1 MRQFLKKRV
10 PTFLLTLVMVM
21 TMVPAVSAKSSDITY
36 SVKPG
41 DSATFSV
48 SDFSDYYDKY
58 CSGTFEHVEFSVSRS
73 DYSDFE
79 GSVAYRGDNLSR
91 ADLVGSKF
99 YDTSSDFDPDSDS
112 YPLKRLSLVADSSAS
127 TSTLE
132 ISFTAYGTRSNG
144 RTDSVDG
151 TLSLEVSKSGSTS
164 SKGDIVYEVKAGDE
178 VSFSGREFEK
188 YFDKYCDGTF
198 RYVEFDRPNSSD
210 YADGYIY
217 FRHGKTR
224 EDYFTRT
231 QLSGTKFYYSDSDY
245 GDYDLDE
252 LSFVADKSF
261 SGPITLSFTVYGG
274 SGTKTNRSET
284 GTLVINASGKSTS
297 SKGDITYEVKAGDE
311 VSFSGRDFEKYFD
324 KYCDGTFRYVEFARP
339 NSSDYA
345 DGYIYFRHGKTRE
358 DYFSRTQLSGTK
370 FYYDDSDYGDYDL
383 DELSF
388 VADKSFSGP
397 VTLSFTVYGGSGTK
411 TNRSETGTLVI
422 NASGSSSG
430 STTKGDISYT
440 VKASEEVAFDEDDFQ
455 KIYDKS
461 SCTGTF
467 KYVAFDRPS
476 TSDYAKGTL
485 YSKYGARKEVAFT
498 RSDISG
504 TTFGYS
510 SYDGDVDYNLS
521 DLSFVADKTFTSG
534 SITLTFTLYGGSG
547 SRTNQSTTGTLTIT
561 SGKSSSSSTT
571 KGDIT
576 YTVKAGSEVSFDEDD
591 FQKVYDKSSC
601 TGTFKYVA
609 FDRPSTSDYAKGTLY
624 SKYGARKEVAF
635 TRSDISGTTFGYSS
649 YDGDVDYN
657 LSDLSF
663 VADKTFTSGS
673 ITLTFTLYGGSGS
686 RTNQS
691 TTGTLVIT
699 TGSSSSTSYYA
710 GNIRYSTTTGTA
722 LQINANDFARYFKK
736 IYSSGNLAYVTIS
749 GVPSTGSLYY
759 NYYGTSQFGAT
770 SRTQLTASSVSG
782 KVFSYSPSA
791 KTEYALS
798 ELTYIPSGTNYCTAL
813 SFNAY
818 GTNGQSAA
826 GTILIS
832 VNAKAIPEVYSVA
845 TKGTSVTF
853 PASSIS
859 AAVASVTGTNL
870 SGIQLLDLPSTT
882 SGVVY
887 AGSAAAGTTTNYS
900 YSSMSQLRFVPN
912 SNFTG
917 SVSIPYVAL
926 NSNGVAFAAG
936 TFSIGV
942 VSSVKKFSD
951 VTTSTWCYKYVTEL
965 SGSNIISGY
974 SNGSFQEKNTITYG
988 AALKLIMLAAGYSEQ
1003 APTVKSSTFSG
1014 YLAKAKADG
1023 LVTGNPK
1030 LNGSITRLQI
1040 AQIASK
1046 ALKLSTTNLSNKKPF
1061 TDTNDVY
1068 VQALNAAGIIE
1079 GYFSNGTSTYK
1090 PNNTLT
1096 RGQVSAIV
1104 WRMRNYGK

>member
-178 VSFSGREFEK
+178 VSFSGRDFEK

-358 DYFSRTQLSGTK
+358 DYFTRTQLSGTK

-521 DLSFVADKTFTSG
+521 DLSFVADKAFTSG
-534 SITLTFTLYGGSG
+534 SITLSFTLYGGSG
-547 SRTNQSTTGTLTIT
+547 SR
-561 SGKSSSSSTT
+561 
-571 KGDIT
+571 
-576 YTVKAGSEVSFDEDD
+576 A
-591 FQKVYDKSSC
+591 
-601 TGTFKYVA
+601 
-609 FDRPSTSDYAKGTLY
+609 
-624 SKYGARKEVAF
+624 
-635 TRSDISGTTFGYSS
+635 
-649 YDGDVDYN
+649 
-657 LSDLSF
+657 
-663 VADKTFTSGS
+663 
-673 ITLTFTLYGGSGS
+673 
-686 RTNQS
+686 NQS

-988 AALKLIMLAAGYSEQ
+988 AALKLIMLAAGYGEQ
-1003 APTVKSSTFSG
+1003 APTVKGSTFSG